1 MQHHLNLKKE
11 KLNFNHV
18 PICHQMNNEKDIV
31 AGDWL
36 GIAFVDVVAKK
47 LIGDTHFVDMPGV
60 TCPIKAGKAF
70 SITQKC
76 TTPELTI
83 PYAIGILIGH
93 HEQTKPY
100 ACSVAFDNS
109 SAVPDFWSFL

>member
-1 MQHHLNLKKE
+1 MIGVYVIIK
-11 KLNFNHV
+11 
-18 PICHQMNNEKDIV
+18 NNEKDIV